1 MSLVLRGRVW
11 GWSSCDAVD
20 RAAAAEEGAL
30 SVFADTVVTL
40 PCGRMAPT
48 QGATGALGESVDGT
62 LAEGA
67 SLQGVRRGAGM
78 RRLAHAGASSSPAGR
93 GAGGALW
100 SG

>member
-48 QGATGALGESVDGT
+48 QGATGALGESVDGA

-67 SLQGVRRGAGM
+67 SLQGVCRGAGM
-78 RRLAHAGASSSPAGR
+78 GRFSNASAPGSPSGR
-93 GAGGALW
+93 GAGGAL
-100 SG
+100 